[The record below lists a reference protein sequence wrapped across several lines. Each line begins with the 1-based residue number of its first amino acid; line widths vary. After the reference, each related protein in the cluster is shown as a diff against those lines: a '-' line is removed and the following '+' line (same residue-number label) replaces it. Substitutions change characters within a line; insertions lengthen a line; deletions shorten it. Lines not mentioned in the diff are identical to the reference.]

1 MVVVAVAGGA
11 GGIGGAIV
19 DTLRP
24 NPHHKMIILTRKIP
38 DTPRGSDTFI
48 TLDYSDVDSM
58 AKALDDNKVHTV
70 ISALRVFD
78 PASSE
83 AETNLVK
90 ATAQAN
96 TPKRFVASAWGI
108 EYADTTL
115 VGQARGRTLVELRAT
130 DLEWTRFDNGFFI
143 DYYGPTSLKSYMK
156 RVAWAIDIFVVA
168 ALDLPKWEELMY
180 CYGEKTTWNKVLKQ
194 AEEATGCEFD
204 VSYDPPE
211 KLEKGEVAKLPSK
224 EDAADLPQKVLEG
237 LMSLWGLYVL
247 EGKYDMLTE
256 KSLNKV
262 FPDIQPLKVL
272 SIGGPLPDA
281 ATEAD
286 LAPAGTTARCS
297 GTSNSEHHENLIWAF
312 DGIPAVDAFRELD
325 VDFTMLYMDQ
335 VFPFLFPFYAPPMI
349 QGGRAWVLD
358 ILRHNKTMFHAVMSL
373 STFFFTLNLSSE
385 DVYDY
390 QTEVLAMN
398 QLAYTTLLQRSRAM
412 ESITQPMVL
421 EMVMAKTNESSM
433 HLAAATSLFE
443 DILEASKA
451 PLTSQR
457 SVWNTEQAALHFFFA
472 ILLWA
477 DIVSSTSLQTAPR
490 LRKYYPNLICH
501 DYGGVTTEPLL
512 RMEEY
517 VGCEGWALIAI
528 AETAA
533 LDVWKREEQINGTL
547 IGEALAKRGAQ
558 IDRVLQDGLRGLE
571 ERCRNR
577 ERQPRRILQGFYRS
591 SDANQA
597 AKQAAATRIWA
608 HAARIYLAVVM
619 RGWQSDHRESAGEVL
634 RLLQQH
640 DDPAILRSSVWPFCV
655 AGCVADANQEKG
667 FRDLVAAS
675 GSLQSFGRVGE
686 SLGILER
693 VWSRRGE
700 LSVEWILTACFSI
713 MGAPVLLL

>member
-1 MVVVAVAGGA
+1 MVR
-11 GGIGGAIV
+11 IGSCW
-19 DTLRP
+19 TCRLR
-24 NPHHKMIILTRKIP
+24 RKKCDQGQP
-38 DTPRGSDTFI
+38 ACQTC
-48 TLDYSDVDSM
+48 
-58 AKALDDNKVHTV
+58 
-70 ISALRVFD
+70 SALNIRCHYSPD
-78 PASSE
+78 RPD
-83 AETNLVK
+83 
-90 ATAQAN
+90 
-96 TPKRFVASAWGI
+96 WMDG
-108 EYADTTL
+108 
-115 VGQARGRTLVELRAT
+115 
-130 DLEWTRFDNGFFI
+130 
-143 DYYGPTSLKSYMK
+143 
-156 RVAWAIDIFVVA
+156 
-168 ALDLPKWEELMY
+168 
-180 CYGEKTTWNKVLKQ
+180 GEKQDEMTRRFKAQVKQGKERQRDRGYVQVL
-194 AEEATGCEFD
+194 
-204 VSYDPPE
+204 
-211 KLEKGEVAKLPSK
+211 
-224 EDAADLPQKVLEG
+224 
-237 LMSLWGLYVL
+237 
-247 EGKYDMLTE
+247 
-256 KSLNKV
+256 N
-262 FPDIQPLKVL
+262 
-272 SIGGPLPDA
+272 IGGPLPDA
-281 ATEAD
+281 VTAAGS
-286 LAPAGTTARCS
+286 APTGSTARCN
-297 GTSNSEHHENLIWAF
+297 GFPNSEHHENPVWTF
-312 DGIPAVDAFRELD
+312 DGIPAVDAFKELD

-335 VFPFLFPFYAPPMI
+335 VFPFLVPFYAPPMI

-358 ILRHNKTMFHAVMSL
+358 VLRHNKTLFHAVMSL
-373 STFFFTLNLSSE
+373 STFFFSLILSSE
-385 DVYDY
+385 DVSGLEVCRQNIWTQLEGYANDAIKSL
-390 QTEVLAMN
+390 QKEVLVMN
-398 QLAYTTLLQRSRAM
+398 QLGSPTVLQRSRAM
-412 ESITQPMVL
+412 ESITQLMVL
-421 EMVMAKTNESSM
+421 EMAMAKTNESSM

-443 DILEASKA
+443 DILEDSKVDGRVDIRRVMA
-451 PLTSQR
+451 ELERPSWVPLTTQR
-457 SVWNTEQAALHFFFA
+457 PVWNTEQAALRFFFA

-501 DYGGVTTEPLL
+501 DYGGATTGPLL

-547 IGEALAKRGAQ
+547 NGEALAKRGAQ

-619 RGWQSDHRESAGEVL
+619 RGWQPDHRESAGEVL

-655 AGCVADANQEKG
+655 AGCVADASQEKG

-693 VWSRRGE
+693 VWSRRGK
-700 LSVEWILTACFSI
+700 LSVEWNLTACFSI